1 MLTVREN
8 DITFSD
14 SVSFTCPRVLTVQ
27 EKTASLFLTVCRLPV
42 PECWQCW
49 KNHIAFSD
57 SVLSTCPR
65 VLTVR
70 KRSVSIFLTLC
81 CLHVPK
87 CWQWG
92 KNGIRF
98 SDSVLFTWV
107 NGQCG
112 KTVSLFLTV
121 CCLPVPECWQC
132 EKDRCPSSW
141 GCQSLSSS
149 DFSAVPSSLHKT
161 IE

>member
-14 SVSFTCPRVLTVQ
+14 SVSFTCPRVLTVL
-27 EKTASLFLTVCRLPV
+27 EKPYPFFWLCVVYLSKSVDSAEKVGI
-42 PECWQCW
+42 
-49 KNHIAFSD
+49 HFSD
-57 SVLSTCPR
+57 TVLFACPR

-132 EKDRCPSSW
+132 GKDRYPSSW
-141 GCQSLSSS
+141 DCQSLSSS
-149 DFSAVPSSLHKT
+149 DFSAVLSSLKP
-161 IE
+161 